1 MNFNIALNTIVYI
14 LIFIF
19 PGILFR
25 KFYYRGAFTKQF
37 SQGNLF
43 ERFIITLFL
52 SIISLLACL
61 TFIIFLRYMF
71 GIRFL
76 NSVSYETIKVVFNT
90 LKDNKLPENNVFK
103 IIYKDFTIL
112 LLLIY
117 FLSAI
122 LGAISH
128 SIILLF
134 RIDILSN
141 VFRFNDKWYYHIK
154 GKMYDN
160 IKGKKYL
167 YTFVNV
173 LTEDGDKK
181 IMYSGYLK
189 DYCVDND
196 NNLSSVFLTNA
207 HKYYYTTLENGDP
220 KREKSILGNMI
231 WISGIKILNVNFTH
245 VVVEKEILKL
255 RKIFYNFLTIIFY
268 LLSSFT
274 ITIFWFDNFFISFS
288 TVLQKTFFIII
299 TFLIELL
306 IYNLFKKILTLEKEK
321 YNINGNLTFTF
332 LLIFPLLW
340 TLNVYSAI
348 WILYSYLGLL
358 ILLFLFAYF
367 FAPDDVKKNE

>member
-61 TFIIFLRYMF
+61 AFIIFLRYAL

-90 LKDNKLPENNVFK
+90 LKDNKLPERNVFK
-103 IIYKDFTIL
+103 IIYRDFTIL

-117 FLSAI
+117 FLSAT

-134 RIDILSN
+134 KIDILSN

-154 GKMYDN
+154 GKTYDN

-173 LTEDGDKK
+173 LTEDGEKK

-196 NNLSSVFLTNA
+196 NNLSSIFLTNA
-207 HKYYYTTLENGDP
+207 HKYYYTKLENTDSR
-220 KREKSILGNMI
+220 RENYILGNMI
-231 WISGIKILNVNFTH
+231 WISGLKILNVNFTH
-245 VVVEKEILKL
+245 IVAEKEIIKI
-255 RKIFYNFLTIIFY
+255 RKFLFNFFTVVFY

-274 ITIFWFDNFFISFS
+274 ITIFWFDNFFIQFS

-299 TFLIELL
+299 SFLIELL
-306 IYNLFKKILTLEKEK
+306 VYNLIKKVLTLEKGS
-321 YNINGNLTFTF
+321 YNINGNLTFMF
-332 LLIFPLLW
+332 LSIFPLMW

-348 WILYSYLGLL
+348 WILYIYIILL

-367 FAPDDVKKNE
+367 FSPDDKK